1 MSLIPSDPFT
11 NSHQKCFC
19 SLFVTAGLAMTCFA
33 GNAQTPAAKRVSE
46 QPSPQLNENS
56 EETVTREFQGF
67 ASVPEFRGVIDDP
80 DGYVNLRKDKRADA
94 PVVTKVKSGERFEFQ
109 KKEHDD
115 WCHVKLESGM
125 GGWMH
130 YSRIK
135 LYFTKQDLPAKPEEG
150 DEVDEQAR
158 ARGINYYE
166 VTQAAARGDQKALK
180 TFLSFGGDGAA
191 AEEHVGVSSV
201 VIHLIGDDA
210 FAKFLDEQ
218 SLDFCEQLISVW
230 EVGIVWPFD
239 TKEYFH
245 QHFPKS
251 AKFLL
256 GDYDQ
261 LLRDYTS
268 AIKRNPKDGHAYRK
282 RGVIEYEKE
291 EWDQAIHDFDR
302 AIELNPKDDH
312 AWDDRGAARAEKGE
326 YPIAA
331 RDIQKA
337 IELNGKVGDYHLDLG
352 SCQLFNRKPRAA
364 IAAALKALE
373 LDPDNATM
381 INTVLATGYLFD
393 NQFEK
398 AKGIYLKNI
407 SAPIQANR
415 SFSEVVLDDFK
426 NLEGAGVTHPDIKKI
441 KELLT
446 SKTGEADHAEQA
458 PDGVTPRPSEKPE
471 SEKH

>member
-1 MSLIPSDPFT
+1 
-11 NSHQKCFC
+11 
-19 SLFVTAGLAMTCFA
+19 
-33 GNAQTPAAKRVSE
+33 
-46 QPSPQLNENS
+46 
-56 EETVTREFQGF
+56 VTREFQGF

-407 SAPIQANR
+407 SAPLQANR

>member
-1 MSLIPSDPFT
+1 M
-11 NSHQKCFC
+11 KCFC
-19 SLFVTAGLAMTCFA
+19 SLFVTAAVAVTCFA
-33 GNAQTPAAKRVSE
+33 GNEQTPAAKSVSE
-46 QPSPQLNENS
+46 QPSPQPNENS

-67 ASVPEFRGVIDDP
+67 AGVSEFRGVIDDP

-94 PVVTKVKSGERFEFQ
+94 PVVAKVKAGEPFEFQ

-115 WCHVKLESGM
+115 WCHVKLESGV

-135 LYFTKQDLPAKPEEG
+135 LYFTKEDLPAKPEEG

-191 AEEHVGVSSV
+191 AEEHIGVSSV

-218 SLDFCEQLISVW
+218 SLDFSEQLIFGW
-230 EVGIVWPFD
+230 QLGIVWPFD
-239 TKEYFH
+239 TKEYFRR
-245 QHFPKS
+245 HFPKS

-261 LLRDYTS
+261 LLRDYTR
-268 AIKRNPKDGHAYRK
+268 AIKRNPKDSHAYRK
-282 RGVIEYEKE
+282 RGVIEYEKD

-312 AWDDRGAARAEKGE
+312 AWYDRGAARVEKGE
-326 YPIAA
+326 NAVAA
-331 RDIQKA
+331 KDIQKA
-337 IELNGKVGDYHLDLG
+337 IDLNGKVGDYYLDLG
-352 SCQLFNRKPRAA
+352 SCQLFNRRPREA
-364 IAAALKALE
+364 IAAALKALK

-398 AKGIYLKNI
+398 AKTVYSENIAAGIR
-407 SAPIQANR
+407 SDR
-415 SFSEVVLDDFK
+415 SFSEVVLDYFK
-426 NLEGAGVTHPDIKKI
+426 RLEEAGVTHPDMEKI
-441 KELLT
+441 KALLT
-446 SKTGEADHAEQA
+446 TEAEA
-458 PDGVTPRPSEKPE
+458 R
-471 SEKH
+471 

>member
-1 MSLIPSDPFT
+1 
-11 NSHQKCFC
+11 
-19 SLFVTAGLAMTCFA
+19 MTCFA

-302 AIELNPKDDH
+302 AVELNPKDDH

-407 SAPIQANR
+407 SAPLQANR

>member
-1 MSLIPSDPFT
+1 
-11 NSHQKCFC
+11 
-19 SLFVTAGLAMTCFA
+19 MTCFA

-407 SAPIQANR
+407 SAPLQANR

>member
-1 MSLIPSDPFT
+1 M
-11 NSHQKCFC
+11 KCFC
-19 SLFVTAGLAMTCFA
+19 SLLVTAGLAMTCFA
-33 GNAQTPAAKRVSE
+33 GNEQTPAGKSVSE
-46 QPSPQLNENS
+46 QPSSQPNQNS

-67 ASVPEFRGVIDDP
+67 AGVSEFRGLIDDP

-94 PVVTKVKSGERFEFQ
+94 PVVTKVKAGEPFEFQ

-115 WCHVKLESGM
+115 WCHVKLESGV

-135 LYFTKQDLPAKPEEG
+135 LYFTKEDLPAKPEEG

-180 TFLSFGGDGAA
+180 TFLSFRGDGAA
-191 AEEHVGVSSV
+191 AEKHVGVSSV

-218 SLDFCEQLISVW
+218 SLDFCEELTPAW
-230 EVGIVWPFD
+230 ELGIVWPFD
-239 TKEYFH
+239 MKDYFR

-251 AKFLL
+251 AKLL
-256 GDYDQ
+256 FPDYDQ
-261 LLRDYTS
+261 LIRDYTR
-268 AIKRNPKDGHAYRK
+268 AIKSNPKDAHAYRK

-291 EWDQAIHDFDR
+291 DWDKAIADFDH
-302 AIELNPKDDH
+302 AIQLKGKDDH
-312 AWDDRGAARAEKGE
+312 AWYDRGAARAEKGE
-326 YPIAA
+326 YVVAA

-337 IELNGKVGDYHLDLG
+337 IDLNGKVGDYYLDLG
-352 SCQLFNRKPRAA
+352 SCQLFNRKPREA

-381 INTVLATGYLFD
+381 INTVLANAYLFN

-398 AKGIYLKNI
+398 AKAIYLENI
-407 SAPIQANR
+407 PAPIQANR
-415 SFSEVVLDDFK
+415 SFSEVVLDEFK
-426 NLEGAGVTHPDIKKI
+426 NLEKAGVTHPDVKKI
-441 KELLT
+441 KALLT
-446 SKTGEADHAEQA
+446 TKAE
-458 PDGVTPRPSEKPE
+458 TK
-471 SEKH
+471 

>member
-1 MSLIPSDPFT
+1 MRSSFVSIVVLAFVLSCGPS
-11 NSHQKCFC
+11 
-19 SLFVTAGLAMTCFA
+19 VFA
-33 GNAQTPAAKRVSE
+33 ADRDAAAAESPSRES
-46 QPSPQLNENS
+46 SPQPDEKA
-56 EETVTREFQGF
+56 EQTMTREFQGF
-67 ASVPEFRGVIDDP
+67 ASVSEFRGVIDDP
-80 DGYVNLRKDKRADA
+80 DGHVNLRKDKRADA
-94 PVVTKVKSGERFEFQ
+94 PVVTKVKAGETFEFQ

-166 VTQAAARGDQKALK
+166 VTQAAAGGDQKALK
-180 TFLSFGGDGAA
+180 TFLSFRGDGAA

-230 EVGIVWPFD
+230 EVGMVWPFD
-239 TKEYFH
+239 TKEYFR

-251 AKFLL
+251 AKFLF

-268 AIKRNPKDGHAYRK
+268 ALKRNPKDGHAYRK

-302 AIELNPKDDH
+302 AIQINPKDDH
-312 AWDDRGAARAEKGE
+312 AWYDRGAARAEKGE
-326 YPIAA
+326 YSVAA

-337 IELNGKVGDYHLDLG
+337 IDLNGKVGDYHLDLG
-352 SCQLFNRKPRAA
+352 SCQLFNRKPREA

-407 SAPIQANR
+407 SAPIRANR

-426 NLEGAGVTHPDIKKI
+426 NLEEAGVTHPDMERIKA
-441 KELLT
+441 LL
-446 SKTGEADHAEQA
+446 SAAPEA
-458 PDGVTPRPSEKPE
+458 K
-471 SEKH
+471 

>member
-1 MSLIPSDPFT
+1 
-11 NSHQKCFC
+11 
-19 SLFVTAGLAMTCFA
+19 MTCFA
-33 GNAQTPAAKRVSE
+33 GNEQTPAAKRVSE

-94 PVVTKVKSGERFEFQ
+94 PVVTKVKAGERFEFQ

-125 GGWMH
+125 GGWMQ

-158 ARGINYYE
+158 DRGINYYE
-166 VTQAAARGDQKALK
+166 VTQAAAGGDQKALK
-180 TFLSFGGDGAA
+180 TFLRFNADGAA
-191 AEEHVGVSSV
+191 TEEHVGVSGV

-239 TKEYFH
+239 TKEYFR

-268 AIKRNPKDGHAYRK
+268 AIKRNPKDDHAYRK

-291 EWDQAIHDFDR
+291 EWDQAIQDFDR

-312 AWDDRGAARAEKGE
+312 AWYDRGAARIGKREF
-326 YPIAA
+326 PIAT
-331 RDIQKA
+331 RDIEKA
-337 IELNGKVGDYHLDLG
+337 IGLNGKVGDYYLDLG
-352 SCQLFNRKPRAA
+352 SCQLFNRKPREA

-407 SAPIQANR
+407 STPIQVNR
-415 SFSEVVLDDFK
+415 SFSEVVLDHFK
-426 NLEGAGVTHPDIKKI
+426 NLEEAGVTHPDIKKI
-441 KELLT
+441 KELLA

-458 PDGVTPRPSEKPE
+458 PDGITPRPSEKPE

>member
-1 MSLIPSDPFT
+1 
-11 NSHQKCFC
+11 
-19 SLFVTAGLAMTCFA
+19 MTCFA
-33 GNAQTPAAKRVSE
+33 GNEQTPAAKPVSE

-67 ASVPEFRGVIDDP
+67 ANVPEFSGVIDDP
-80 DGYVNLRKDKRADA
+80 NGYVNLRKDKRADA
-94 PVVTKVKSGERFEFQ
+94 QVVTKVKAGERFEFQ

-166 VTQAAARGDQKALK
+166 VTQAAAGGDQKALK

-218 SLDFCEQLISVW
+218 SLDFCEQLMSVW

-239 TKEYFH
+239 TKEYFRR
-245 QHFPKS
+245 HFPKS

-282 RGVIEYEKE
+282 RGVIEYQKE

-312 AWDDRGAARAEKGE
+312 AWDDRGAARVEKGE
-326 YPIAA
+326 YAIAA

-352 SCQLFNRKPRAA
+352 SCQLFNRKPREA
-364 IAAALKALE
+364 IAAALKAPRACPL
-373 LDPDNATM
+373 
-381 INTVLATGYLFD
+381 
-393 NQFEK
+393 
-398 AKGIYLKNI
+398 
-407 SAPIQANR
+407 
-415 SFSEVVLDDFK
+415 
-426 NLEGAGVTHPDIKKI
+426 VT
-441 KELLT
+441 L
-446 SKTGEADHAEQA
+446 
-458 PDGVTPRPSEKPE
+458 
-471 SEKH
+471 

>member
-1 MSLIPSDPFT
+1 M
-11 NSHQKCFC
+11 KCFC
-19 SLFVTAGLAMTCFA
+19 SLFVTAGLAVTCFA
-33 GNAQTPAAKRVSE
+33 GNEQTPPAKSVSE
-46 QPSPQLNENS
+46 QPSPHPNENS

-67 ASVPEFRGVIDDP
+67 AGVPEFRGVIDDP

-94 PVVTKVKSGERFEFQ
+94 PVVAKVKAGEPFEFQ

-115 WCHVKLESGM
+115 WCRVKLESGV

-135 LYFTKQDLPAKPEEG
+135 RYFTKEDLPAKPEEG

-166 VTQAAARGDQKALK
+166 VTQAAARDDQKALK
-180 TFLSFGGDGAA
+180 TFLSFRGDGAA

-218 SLDFCEQLISVW
+218 SLDFCEQLTSVW
-230 EVGIVWPFD
+230 ELGIVWPFE
-239 TKEYFH
+239 TKEYFRH
-245 QHFPKS
+245 HFPKS

-261 LLRDYTS
+261 LLRDYS
-268 AIKRNPKDGHAYRK
+268 HAIKRNPKDNHAYRK

-291 EWDQAIHDFDR
+291 ERDQAIHDFDR
-302 AIELNPKDDH
+302 AIELNPKNDR
-312 AWDDRGAARAEKGE
+312 AWYDRGAVRAEKGE
-326 YPIAA
+326 YPVAA

-337 IELNGKVGDYHLDLG
+337 IDLNGKVGDYYLNLG
-352 SCQLFNRKPRAA
+352 SCQLFNRRPREA

-373 LDPDNATM
+373 LDPDNATL

-398 AKGIYLKNI
+398 AKAVYLENIAAGIRD
-407 SAPIQANR
+407 R

-426 NLEGAGVTHPDIKKI
+426 HLEETGVTHPDIEKI
-441 KELLT
+441 KALLT
-446 SKTGEADHAEQA
+446 AEGEA
-458 PDGVTPRPSEKPE
+458 K
-471 SEKH
+471 

>member
-1 MSLIPSDPFT
+1 
-11 NSHQKCFC
+11 
-19 SLFVTAGLAMTCFA
+19 MTCFA

-331 RDIQKA
+331 RDIRKA

-407 SAPIQANR
+407 SAPLQANR